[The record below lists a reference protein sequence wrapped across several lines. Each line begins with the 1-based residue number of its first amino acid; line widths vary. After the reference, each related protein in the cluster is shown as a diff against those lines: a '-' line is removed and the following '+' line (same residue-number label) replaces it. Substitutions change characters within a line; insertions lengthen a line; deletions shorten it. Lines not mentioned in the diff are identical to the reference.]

1 MKWGKW
7 IGAGLGWTLFG
18 PIGAI
23 FGFAAGTIIDA
34 DENLKTERQVT
45 TRGDFIA
52 SFLVLVA
59 AVMKAD
65 GTIKRSELDFVKKFL
80 KDLLGHEEAQEA
92 LLTLRDILK
101 KDIPIENVCY
111 QINAHLEYESKL
123 QLIHLLIEIAH
134 ADNELV
140 KSEILVIKK
149 IAILLNIPTSSF
161 ESLISK
167 GSSIEDAYKILEVS
181 PNASDE
187 DIKKKYRKLALEHH
201 PDKVSYLGEEIQKKA
216 QERFK
221 KINEA
226 YEMIKKHRG
235 FK

>member
-7 IGAGLGWTLFG
+7 IGGGLGWTLFG

-23 FGFAAGTIIDA
+23 FGFAAGAIIDA
-34 DENLKTERQVT
+34 DENINTGKKVT

-65 GTIKRSELDFVKKFL
+65 GTVKRSELDFVKKIL
-80 KDLLGHEEAQEA
+80 KDLLGNEEAQEA

-101 KDIPIENVCY
+101 KDIALENICY
-111 QINAHLEYESKL
+111 QINTHLEYESKL
-123 QLIHLLIEIAH
+123 QLIHLLIGIAH

-140 KSEILVIKK
+140 NSEILVIKK
-149 IAILLNIPTSSF
+149 IANLLNIPASSF
-161 ESLISK
+161 ESLICS

-181 PNASDE
+181 PDASDE
-187 DIKKKYRKLALEHH
+187 EIKKTYRKLALIHH

-216 QERFK
+216 QEKFK